1 MLLFT
6 RLHCLVSLGSL
17 SILVLYPGNKNYS
30 RDFPYITRSNHKI
43 MSSFGVIEIEYFS
56 SFQHVTDPLN
66 ISAILCVTEKQESD
80 VKEANLLLCL
90 TSCNSC

>member
-1 MLLFT
+1 M
-6 RLHCLVSLGSL
+6 
-17 SILVLYPGNKNYS
+17 
-30 RDFPYITRSNHKI
+30 KI